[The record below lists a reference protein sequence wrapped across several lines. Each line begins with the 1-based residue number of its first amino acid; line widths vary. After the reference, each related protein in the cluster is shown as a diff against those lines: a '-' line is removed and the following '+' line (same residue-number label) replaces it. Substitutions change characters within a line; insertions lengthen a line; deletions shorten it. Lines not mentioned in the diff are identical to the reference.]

1 MIETQL
7 PRAEKFRLNA
17 ANCEQLAEHATD
29 ALAKQTLHKLVAQ
42 WHRLADLAERL
53 EMGAWY

>member
-17 ANCEQLAEHATD
+17 TNTGNWQNDRRARKTD
-29 ALAKQTLHKLVAQ
+29 FA
-42 WHRLADLAERL
+42 
-53 EMGAWY
+53 

>member
-17 ANCEQLAEHATD
+17 TNCEQLAEHATD
-29 ALAKQTLHKLVAQ
+29 PLAKQTLRNLVLQ
-42 WHRLADLAERL
+42 WQRLADLAERL